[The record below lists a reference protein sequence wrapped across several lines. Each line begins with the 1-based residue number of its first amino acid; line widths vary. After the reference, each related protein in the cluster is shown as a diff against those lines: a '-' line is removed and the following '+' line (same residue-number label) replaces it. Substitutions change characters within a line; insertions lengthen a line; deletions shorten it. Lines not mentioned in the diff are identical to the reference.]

1 MIGNPFSDSAIETP
15 KILAVTACQPLLG
28 PPKQLAGG
36 GADSPR
42 KSILGWTVFGK
53 GHYVNLRGGF

>member
-1 MIGNPFSDSAIETP
+1 MIGNPFSGSAIETP

-36 GADSPR
+36 SRLAKKIHFGLDSIR
-42 KSILGWTVFGK
+42 
-53 GHYVNLRGGF
+53 